1 VSRKTRR
8 AGAGGQAQRRSNAA
22 GESGPRRTSAT
33 RRGAAPP
40 PKQTITDPLAYYRG
54 LAAPSMRM
62 RLVLVGG
69 LIAYIIAQLIALSS
83 SKNLSAAS
91 DFAVVGMVGI
101 LLFLGSG
108 FVRHQRALF
117 RIRREN
123 PSAWNTSMR
132 FALST
137 LPIPL
142 GFGGRPADSRERAI
156 RWVTLLLLLAFA
168 VTAIAG
174 SSRH

>member
-1 VSRKTRR
+1 MSRKTRR
-8 AGAGGQAQRRSNAA
+8 AGAGG
-22 GESGPRRTSAT
+22 RTQKRT
-33 RRGAAPP
+33 PVRTAAPP

-69 LIAYIIAQLIALSS
+69 LIAYIIAQLVALSS
-83 SKNLSAAS
+83 SKNLSVAS

-132 FALST
+132 YALST

-174 SSRH
+174 SSHH